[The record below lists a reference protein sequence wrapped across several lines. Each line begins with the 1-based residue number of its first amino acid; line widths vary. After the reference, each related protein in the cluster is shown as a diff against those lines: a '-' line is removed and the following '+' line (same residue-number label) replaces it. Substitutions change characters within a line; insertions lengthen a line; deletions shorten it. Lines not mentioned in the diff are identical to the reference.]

1 MAVRVSC
8 NHAGST
14 IHLRGRILTV
24 WLALRTGKDG
34 RDDEDVNVNVDLR
47 LGGRY
52 KSYAL
57 MDLNKKRG
65 VIMPFKT
72 ALPFRMLSTFM
83 LFVGMMVAF
92 TACAKLPKPVPTT
105 PPTPIDFAQALQYA
119 QRAALVYQSDATIRQ
134 NAPAGVAVTIMPE
147 TATGVKAYVETD
159 DAKKIQWVVVRGTS
173 NLVNVKL
180 DVDYNKVVDARLQ
193 VPLHKG
199 FADTAMQVYQFAKPL
214 LKPGYEIRVTGH
226 SLGGAAAVIV
236 LMLFKEDSVTL
247 GQAMTFGQ
255 PKVTNRQGVAKYR
268 SLPLLRFVNDKD
280 PVPLLP
286 PLDVFSLL
294 DEGPYQHIGPE
305 VVLKDGPNYVYF
317 AESQAERFSVI
328 SFWNTLGN
336 QQPPDH
342 PIANYIQ
349 SLQAK
354 LPGAR

>member
-1 MAVRVSC
+1 
-8 NHAGST
+8 
-14 IHLRGRILTV
+14 
-24 WLALRTGKDG
+24 
-34 RDDEDVNVNVDLR
+34 
-47 LGGRY
+47 
-52 KSYAL
+52 

-65 VIMPFKT
+65 VTMPLKT
-72 ALPFRMLSTFM
+72 PIPFRTLSTFM
-83 LFVGMMVAF
+83 LFVGIMVAF
-92 TACAKLPKPVPTT
+92 AACAKLPKPAPTT

-119 QRAALVYQSDATIRQ
+119 QRAALVYETDAAIRQ
-134 NAPAGVAVTIMPE
+134 KAPAGTTISIMPE
-147 TATGVKAYVETD
+147 TATGVKAYVEID
-159 DAKKIQWVVVRGTS
+159 DAKKVQWVVARGTS
-173 NLVNVKL
+173 NLVNMKL

-199 FADTAMQVYQFAKPL
+199 FADTAMQVYQFVKPL
-214 LKPGYEIRVTGH
+214 LKPGYETRVTGH

-236 LMLFKEDSVTL
+236 LMLFKEDGMTL

-286 PLDVFSLL
+286 PLEIFALL
-294 DEGPYQHIGPE
+294 DEGPFKHIGPE

-336 QQPPDH
+336 QEAPDH
-342 PIANYIQ
+342 SIANYIQ

-354 LPGAR
+354 PGAR

>member
-1 MAVRVSC
+1 
-8 NHAGST
+8 
-14 IHLRGRILTV
+14 
-24 WLALRTGKDG
+24 
-34 RDDEDVNVNVDLR
+34 
-47 LGGRY
+47 
-52 KSYAL
+52 
-57 MDLNKKRG
+57 
-65 VIMPFKT
+65 
-72 ALPFRMLSTFM
+72 M
-83 LFVGMMVAF
+83 LFTTRIRFRAISTCILLVGMLAGF
-92 TACAKLPKPVPTT
+92 TACAKVAKPVPAT

-119 QRAALVYQSDATIRQ
+119 QRSALVYESDAAIRQ
-134 NAPAGVAVTIMPE
+134 KAPASTTVSIMPE
-147 TATGVKAYVETD
+147 TATGVKAYVEID

-173 NLVNVKL
+173 NLDNVKR
-180 DVDYNKVVDARLQ
+180 DVDYNKVVDSRLQ

-199 FADTAMQVYQFAKPL
+199 FADTAVQAYRFAKPL
-214 LKPGYEIRVTGH
+214 LKPDYETRVTGH

-236 LMLFKEDSVTL
+236 LMLLKEDGMRV

-280 PVPLLP
+280 PIPLLP
-286 PLDVFSLL
+286 PLDVFSIL
-294 DEGPYQHIGPE
+294 DEGPYQHLGPE

-317 AESQAERFSVI
+317 AEHQAERFSVI

-354 LPGAR
+354 ATGTM